1 MSFIYYIYF
10 FDGETEHILEKKEIR
25 LQKFISECGIASRRK
40 AEVLI
45 AEGHVKVNGRISRIG
60 DTVNPIKDRV
70 TVDGTPIKPNKEK
83 IYIALNKPRGYV
95 TTLNDEFGRKNVTE
109 LISGIDA
116 RLYPVGRLDK
126 DSEGLLL
133 LTDDG
138 TFANALTHPS
148 HHVAK
153 VYRVSVN
160 PEITEQQL
168 LQIEQGIELDGIKT
182 APAKAKLIRQEKG
195 RAVVEIILYEG
206 RNRQIRRMCEAMG
219 LEVARLNRI
228 AVGNVKLGGLASGEY
243 RELEPNELKSLFKV
257 AGLSGKKAE

>member
-1 MSFIYYIYF
+1 
-10 FDGETEHILEKKEIR
+10 LEQKDER
-25 LQKFISECGIASRRK
+25 LQKFISECGISSRRK
-40 AEVLI
+40 AEILI
-45 AEGHVKVNGRISRIG
+45 SEGHVKVNGRISKIG
-60 DTVNPIKDRV
+60 DTVNPIKDKV
-70 TVDGTPIKPNKEK
+70 TVDGITIKANKEK

-109 LISGIDA
+109 LITGIST

-138 TFANALTHPS
+138 RFANALTHPS

-153 VYRVSVN
+153 VYRASVI
-160 PEITEQQL
+160 PEITEEQL
-168 LQIEQGIELDGIKT
+168 LQIEQGIVIDGIKT

-195 RAVVEIILYEG
+195 RAVVEITLFEG
-206 RNRQIRRMCEAMG
+206 RNRQIRHMCEALG

-228 AVGNVKLGGLASGEY
+228 AVGNISLGGLASGEY
-243 RELEPNELKSLFKV
+243 RELEKNELKSLFKL
-257 AGLSGKKAE
+257 AGLGGKNTK

>member
-1 MSFIYYIYF
+1 MSAGKRSLF
-10 FDGETEHILEKKEIR
+10 LEQKEVR
-25 LQKFISECGIASRRK
+25 LQKFISECGVDSRRK

-45 AEGHVKVNGRISRIG
+45 YEGHVKVNGRVSKIG
-60 DTVNPIKDRV
+60 DTVNPVKDRV
-70 TVDGTPIKPNKEK
+70 TIDGKLIKPNKEK

-95 TTLNDEFGRKNVTE
+95 TTLNDEFGRKNVTD
-109 LISGIDA
+109 LITGIDT

-133 LTDDG
+133 LTNDG

-148 HHVAK
+148 RHVAK

-168 LQIEQGIELDGIKT
+168 LKIEQGIELDGVKT

-195 RAVVEIILYEG
+195 RAVVEITLYEG
-206 RNRQIRRMCEAMG
+206 KNRQLRRMCESLG
-219 LEVARLNRI
+219 LEVARLSRI

-243 RELEPNELKSLFKV
+243 RELEPNELKSLFKA

>member
-1 MSFIYYIYF
+1 L
-10 FDGETEHILEKKEIR
+10 DKKEER
-25 LQKFISECGIASRRK
+25 LQKFISECGVASRRK
-40 AEVLI
+40 AEILI
-45 AEGHVKVNGRISRIG
+45 SEGHVKVNGRIPKLG
-60 DTVNPIKDRV
+60 DTVNPVKDIV
-70 TVDGTPIKPNKEK
+70 TVNGVSIKPNKK
-83 IYIALNKPRGYV
+83 RIYIALNKPRGYV
-95 TTLNDEFGRKNVTE
+95 TTLNDEFGRKTVTE
-109 LISGIDA
+109 LITGIDT

-168 LQIEQGIELDGIKT
+168 LQFEKGIELDGVRT
-182 APAKAKLIRQEKG
+182 APAKAKLIREEKG
-195 RAVVEIILYEG
+195 RAVVEITLYEG
-206 RNRQIRRMCEAMG
+206 RNRQIRRMCESMG

-228 AVGNVKLGGLASGEY
+228 AVGNVKLGSLASGEY
-243 RELEPNELKSLFKV
+243 RELDTNELKSLFKA
-257 AGLSGKKAE
+257 AGLGGKKAE